1 MPRLLGS
8 AVVPWPVAARAV
20 GCRAGNRLR
29 EARRAGISMQIA
41 MNWLCW
47 PFLLAMLGICT
58 AAAQEKGKLH
68 PQPLPAIQDPE
79 NPSTPAKEFFARKLT
94 PAALKPAAIG
104 FYSNGCL
111 AGAVPLPIDGPHW
124 QVMRVSRNRYWGH
137 PDLISSLQTIAR
149 KASDIGWPG
158 LLVGDIAQPR
168 GGPMLTGHASHQI
181 GLDVDIWFRPM
192 PRRVLTPLEREE
204 MMSTVVV
211 AAGRRNVNPKI
222 WTHRHA
228 DLLKVTAEEP
238 RVERIFV
245 NAAIKNALC
254 ETTEGDRAWLA
265 KMRPWWEHDYHFHVR
280 ITCPSGSVECTPQEP
295 PLSEDG
301 CGRELEDWLSAAD
314 QPSGP
319 DSPPKAPLTVDDLP
333 PLCRTVL
340 NAQ

>member
-1 MPRLLGS
+1 
-8 AVVPWPVAARAV
+8 
-20 GCRAGNRLR
+20 
-29 EARRAGISMQIA
+29 MQIA

-124 QVMRVSRNRYWGH
+124 QVMRVSRNRYWGN

-280 ITCPSGSVECTPQEP
+280 ITCPFRQRRVYTARAAAQRGWVRKGARGLAQ
-295 PLSEDG
+295 LS
-301 CGRELEDWLSAAD
+301 
-314 QPSGP
+314 
-319 DSPPKAPLTVDDLP
+319 
-333 PLCRTVL
+333 
-340 NAQ
+340 